1 MVFFDGEVMWP
12 RFILIVQLRKQKM
25 LNMETGMTHVCI
37 LYIAVWCTLCG
48 LTDFDDKSNATIFLL
63 LIKDQGDAK
72 RSIYNW
78 LVKFHD
84 YWCLFT
90 AKEKGRYRWICGGV
104 LVSAVLVL
112 VMAVGLGL
120 LTTPAQPQPGIVWFI
135 MSLWKWSR
143 ILLLFV
149 SATSLLLCIKGARSV
164 LNLAMSPP
172 FYSSV
177 CIPSIAQ
184 NLKSSTCY
192 ECELGGKNWGWQH
205 CVKPTSSCL

>member
-1 MVFFDGEVMWP
+1 MIKVMLQ
-12 RFILIVQLRKQKM
+12 F
-25 LNMETGMTHVCI
+25 
-37 LYIAVWCTLCG
+37 
-48 LTDFDDKSNATIFLL
+48 FLL

-72 RSIYNW
+72 WSIYNW
-78 LVKFHD
+78 LVKFHN

-135 MSLWKWSR
+135 MLLWKWSR

-149 SATSLLLCIKGARSV
+149 SATSLLLCMKGARSV
-164 LNLAMSPP
+164 LKPSHVPP
-172 FYSSV
+172 ILLFSLHSQY
-177 CIPSIAQ
+177 CTEPEEQ
-184 NLKSSTCY
+184 HLLWMRT
-192 ECELGGKNWGWQH
+192 GG
-205 CVKPTSSCL
+205 